1 MKKYYTRACNFHY
14 GSLSKKLVAK
24 KKSLPLKGN
33 KEISFDQ
40 IELISRNSKK
50 LINLKDIKSLPKE
63 VRNKIRKDIKNIIKK
78 NKNFSNFNFKEFPNI
93 MGILNLTPDSFS
105 DGGKFL
111 KKNKGFNQAIN
122 LFKSGANIVDIG
134 GESTRPGS
142 KSIGIKNEWNRI
154 KKVLTKINKKIPLSL
169 DTRKSQIMI

>member
-1 MKKYYTRACNFHY
+1 MCNFYY

-105 DGGKFL
+105 DGGKFN
-111 KKNKGFNQAIN
+111 KKDKGLTHAKD
-122 LFKSGANIVDIG
+122 LFYFGADIIDVG

-142 KSIGIKNEWNRI
+142 KAITTKEEWNRI
-154 KKVLTKINKKIPLSL
+154 KRIIGKIRKKIPLSI
-169 DTRKSQIMI
+169 DTRKA